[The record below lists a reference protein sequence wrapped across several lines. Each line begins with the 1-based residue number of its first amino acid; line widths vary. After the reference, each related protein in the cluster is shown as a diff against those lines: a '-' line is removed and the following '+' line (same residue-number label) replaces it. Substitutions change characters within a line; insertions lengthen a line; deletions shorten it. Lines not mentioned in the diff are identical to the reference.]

1 MPSPYDILHKTLF
14 GSKLQCIRFDEANVF
29 VRVYDG
35 TRLLFGPEKGDTIY
49 SRIWYLISQKSDITF
64 SFSHNFAKIKIDS
77 YDSLPLEK
85 ILIVSNVI
93 ILSKWVFNKGKNRY
107 YDNTFLE
114 KCSYKDDML
123 ELTILKELNLIKQ
136 MNQKNVIFVTIGVFQ
151 MKLLYVDSEIQLDN
165 KPI

>member
-1 MPSPYDILHKTLF
+1 MTM
-14 GSKLQCIRFDEANVF
+14 
-29 VRVYDG
+29 
-35 TRLLFGPEKGDTIY
+35 
-49 SRIWYLISQKSDITF
+49 
-64 SFSHNFAKIKIDS
+64 
-77 YDSLPLEK
+77 
-85 ILIVSNVI
+85 
-93 ILSKWVFNKGKNRY
+93 
-107 YDNTFLE
+107 FLE

>member
-1 MPSPYDILHKTLF
+1 MLSSSVSEF
-14 GSKLQCIRFDEANVF
+14 
-29 VRVYDG
+29 
-35 TRLLFGPEKGDTIY
+35 
-49 SRIWYLISQKSDITF
+49 LIKV
-64 SFSHNFAKIKIDS
+64 KIAIM
-77 YDSLPLEK
+77 
-85 ILIVSNVI
+85 
-93 ILSKWVFNKGKNRY
+93 
-107 YDNTFLE
+107 TMFLE